1 MAEINI
7 EQAEAMFHK
16 GLDVC
21 GDALDLLDQPHRD
34 PSPAEVSGLL
44 TGLLGFVIQ
53 KAGGPG
59 PAQDVLDQCWT
70 MALDGHRVLIERE
83 RAEDV

>member
-1 MAEINI
+1 MTEINI

-16 GLDVC
+16 GLDAC
-21 GDALDLLDQPHRD
+21 GTALEQLDQPHRD

-70 MALDGHRVLIERE
+70 MALDGHRVLVDRE
-83 RAEDV
+83 GENDV